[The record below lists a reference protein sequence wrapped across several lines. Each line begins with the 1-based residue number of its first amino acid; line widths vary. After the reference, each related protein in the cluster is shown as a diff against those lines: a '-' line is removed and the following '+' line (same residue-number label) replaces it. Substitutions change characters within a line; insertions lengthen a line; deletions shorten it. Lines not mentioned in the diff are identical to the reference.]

1 LVDEL
6 EGLGCE
12 AILVGG
18 SVVDM
23 AAVEDAIA
31 HATKP
36 IHGVLQASMVLRDT
50 SLSTMTFE
58 DWNAAVGPKVQGT
71 WNLHH
76 ALKRHGSSLDFFLL
90 FSSTSGTVGQPGQA
104 NYSAANTFLDSF
116 VQYRHAQGLPASVI
130 DIGPV
135 AEIGFVGRTQSLEDQ
150 FRSGAIYLL
159 QEQDLLDTIQLMI
172 LPEVQNPGPHGDKT
186 DGSRVCSSQLAIG
199 MRSTQP
205 LSAATN
211 RHPMKNDAR
220 VARYHNSEHHD
231 DVAIA
236 GGNQELKQYLAA
248 LSLDS
253 SLLDTSESAAFIA
266 GEIGKALFGFLMR
279 DFTLA
284 ALEQSPK
291 DMGVDSLVSIELR
304 NWFKQNLGID
314 VTVLEILDAPSV
326 LTLGRHAAGTLKTKL
341 TGGAESAKEEA
352 EPTRGRYEKD
362 WAMKAP

>member
-1 LVDEL
+1 
-6 EGLGCE
+6 
-12 AILVGG
+12 
-18 SVVDM
+18 VVDM

-36 IHGVLQASMVLRDT
+36 VRGVLQASMVLRDS
-50 SLSTMTFE
+50 SLSAMSFE

-76 ALKRHGSSLDFFLL
+76 ALERRGSPLDFLLL
-90 FSSTSGTVGQPGQA
+90 FSSTSGAIGQPGQA

-135 AEIGFVGRTQSLEDQ
+135 AEIGFVGRTQGLEDQ
-150 FRSGAIYLL
+150 FRSGAAYLL
-159 QEQDLLDTIQLMI
+159 QEQDLLDTIQLMV
-172 LPEVQNPGPHGDKT
+172 LPEFQTPALHGAKLD
-186 DGSRVCSSQLAIG
+186 DSRVCRSQLAIG

-211 RHPMKNDAR
+211 RHPMKSDAR

-231 DVAIA
+231 DVAVA
-236 GGNQELKQYLAA
+236 GGNQELKQYLAG
-248 LSLDS
+248 LSLDP
-253 SLLDTSESAAFIA
+253 SLLDTSEAAAFIA

-279 DFTLA
+279 DFSLA

-326 LTLGRHAAGTLKTKL
+326 LTLGKHAASTLKAKL
-341 TGGAESAKEEA
+341 TGEGESAKEEA
-352 EPTRGRYEKD
+352 EPTSGRHEHA
-362 WAMKAP
+362 WAMRAP